1 MAAGTAIDAHVFT
14 KRIKKSK
21 KIRLSSK
28 ILGKNRRIFYM
39 VIVRLGKAKA
49 SMQVRQKGKP
59 MYFFAVGWYVWTALC
74 FLYVTWACETCATC
88 ATWLEQQFDF
98 AEMA

>member
-1 MAAGTAIDAHVFT
+1 
-14 KRIKKSK
+14 
-21 KIRLSSK
+21 
-28 ILGKNRRIFYM
+28 M

-49 SMQVRQKGKP
+49 SMQVRQKGKL

-74 FLYVTWACETCATC
+74 FLYVTWAC